1 MFTYFERLIS
11 WRYLR
16 AKRTEGFIS
25 LITWFSLL
33 GIALG
38 VATLIIVMSVMNGFR
53 AELLGRVLGLNG
65 HMNIYALEGPVHDYD
80 ALAVLA
86 GQVPG
91 VKEAAPLIEAQAL
104 VTTDGNAS
112 GAMIRGIR
120 PRDFTSREIIR
131 THIDSGNLQDFGHE
145 HIAIGRRMAERLH
158 MGVGD
163 SITLI
168 SPRSAQTAFGMMPRA
183 KSYEIAAIFN
193 VGMYEYDNNFIFM
206 DLEDAQ
212 AFFRLPDAV
221 TSIELLVDDPTHI
234 DAYVNP
240 VSEGIGPGWRVMNWQ
255 QSNSSFF
262 TAIEVER
269 NVMFLILSLIIMV
282 AAFNIISSLIMLVK
296 DKTGDI
302 AILRTM
308 GASRGTIMRVFFM
321 AGAAIG
327 VTGTFV
333 GLILGLLVANNIE
346 GIRQF
351 IQHLVGKDLFSAEIY
366 FLTQLPAKVDL
377 HEVAQVVLM
386 SLALSFAATL
396 YPSWR
401 AAKLDP
407 VEALRYE

>member
-1 MFTYFERLIS
+1 MFTYFERLVA

-16 AKRTEGFIS
+16 AKRSEGFIS

-65 HMNIYALEGPVHDYD
+65 HASVLAAEGPIFDYE
-80 ALAVLA
+80 ALAA
-86 GQVPG
+86 KARMATG
-91 VKEAAPLIEAQAL
+91 VTEAAPLVEAQAL

-112 GAMIRGIR
+112 GAMVRGIPADVFR
-120 PRDFTSREIIR
+120 NRALIRDHIALGDLNNFTDGS
-131 THIDSGNLQDFGHE
+131 
-145 HIAIGRRMAERLH
+145 IAIGKRMAERLH
-158 MGVGD
+158 VEAGQ
-163 SITLI
+163 SLTLI

-183 KSYEIAAIFN
+183 KSYTVAVIFDI
-193 VGMYEYDNNFIFM
+193 GMYEYDNGFIFM
-206 DLEDAQ
+206 TLPDAQ
-212 AFFRLPDAV
+212 AFFRLPNAV
-221 TSIELLVDDPTHI
+221 TSIELMVSDPTQI
-234 DAYVNP
+234 EKYILPIAEAV
-240 VSEGIGPGWRVMNWQ
+240 GPQWRVFDWQ

-262 TAIEVER
+262 TALQVER

-308 GASRGTIMRVFFM
+308 GAPRGSIMRIFFM
-321 AGAAIG
+321 AGAAVG
-327 VTGTFV
+327 VTGTLA
-333 GLILGLLVANNIE
+333 GLGLGLLVAHNIE

-351 IQHLVGKDLFSAEIY
+351 IQFMVGKDLFNAEIY
-366 FLTQLPAKVDL
+366 FLTRLPSKVDM
-377 HEVAQVVLM
+377 HEVIQVVVM
-386 SLALSFAATL
+386 SLSISFAATL
-396 YPSWR
+396 YPAWR